1 MIICWAEDWGGLVLR
16 LFQVGH
22 CNFGLGLGLVVL
34 CWYIH
39 IFNILDRDVFS
50 PRREK
55 SAPQNLHTTCI
66 DNGSNNGVLKC
77 KFRLP
82 ELSNSG
88 TNIKYVS
95 WSCIDL
101 DLIIFLK
108 YNSWL
113 FLARHTICVCQ
124 SNLRN
129 VFYILF
135 FLGHFQMLQTDSRL
149 DRGNLD
155 PRQETWSTGL
165 SSIWR
170 HVSWS
175 YPLHTCW

>member
-113 FLARHTICVCQ
+113 FWLDTRFVSVSQTFAM
-124 SNLRN
+124 
-129 VFYILF
+129 F
-135 FLGHFQMLQTDSRL
+135 FTQWPDAKRVIDNWTPGCLIAIHCSQ
-149 DRGNLD
+149 
-155 PRQETWSTGL
+155 
-165 SSIWR
+165 
-170 HVSWS
+170 
-175 YPLHTCW
+175 

>member
-1 MIICWAEDWGGLVLR
+1 MGSPVHHPLR
-16 LFQVGH
+16 GRLLLLSSVR
-22 CNFGLGLGLVVL
+22 
-34 CWYIH
+34 
-39 IFNILDRDVFS
+39 ILSGVWKDRDVFS

-55 SAPQNLHTTCI
+55 SAPQNLHFTCI

-82 ELSNSG
+82 ELSNS
-88 TNIKYVS
+88 
-95 WSCIDL
+95 
-101 DLIIFLK
+101 
-108 YNSWL
+108 
-113 FLARHTICVCQ
+113 
-124 SNLRN
+124 
-129 VFYILF
+129 
-135 FLGHFQMLQTDSRL
+135 GHFQMLQTDSRL

-175 YPLHTCW
+175 YPLHTC